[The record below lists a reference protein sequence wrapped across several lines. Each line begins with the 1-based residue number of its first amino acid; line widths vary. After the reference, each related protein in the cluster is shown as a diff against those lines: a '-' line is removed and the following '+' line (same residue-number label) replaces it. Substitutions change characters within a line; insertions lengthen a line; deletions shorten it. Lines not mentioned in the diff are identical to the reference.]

1 MFHTFVETSDE
12 ISKAYFPC
20 NFVVIIQ
27 LIFICISGVEER
39 GASDDYLFF
48 VFYVLINLTFSH
60 FVLEIHFNEFMKDQ
74 LLYIVCMRE
83 DTQEMH

>member
-27 LIFICISGVEER
+27 LILFVKVAWKR
-39 GASDDYLFF
+39 GEPVMITYFL
-48 VFYVLINLTFSH
+48 Y
-60 FVLEIHFNEFMKDQ
+60 FMF
-74 LLYIVCMRE
+74 
-83 DTQEMH
+83 

>member
-1 MFHTFVETSDE
+1 M
-12 ISKAYFPC
+12 
-20 NFVVIIQ
+20 
-27 LIFICISGVEER
+27 EER

-74 LLYIVCMRE
+74 LLYIVFMRE
-83 DTQEMH
+83 DSQENALIVGTLMGDRQISVYTRCPKKTLLR

>member
-1 MFHTFVETSDE
+1 MFHTYVETSDK

-27 LIFICISGVEER
+27 LILNIYKSGVEVR

-48 VFYVLINLTFSH
+48 VFYVLINLTFSNL
-60 FVLEIHFNEFMKDQ
+60 FWK
-74 LLYIVCMRE
+74 YI
-83 DTQEMH
+83 